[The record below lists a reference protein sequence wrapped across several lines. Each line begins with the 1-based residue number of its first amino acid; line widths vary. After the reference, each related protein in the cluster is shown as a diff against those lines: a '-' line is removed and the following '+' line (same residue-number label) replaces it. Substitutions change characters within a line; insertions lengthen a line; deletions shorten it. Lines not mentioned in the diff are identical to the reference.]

1 MTFEA
6 FCLTAKLK
14 KNGRTML
21 MRMEACFMSVL
32 QKILIIRKEAD
43 DKDPLLHVLDDNAE
57 GKTIIAAHV
66 IVKIQMKN
74 TQSLVKIAL
83 NTGTTKKV
91 HKRLTIP
98 P

>member
-1 MTFEA
+1 
-6 FCLTAKLK
+6 
-14 KNGRTML
+14 
-21 MRMEACFMSVL
+21 MSVL

-43 DKDPLLHVLDDNAE
+43 DKDPLLHVLDDNGE

-74 TQSLVKIAL
+74 IQSLVKIAL